1 MSEDE
6 AAASRFSALTVTT
19 KTSSSVVLSWSYD
32 RPGTVGQKEI
42 VFKLLKL
49 ESRDEWRSIA
59 WTRKYTC
66 TIENLEQNVCY
77 SLQMLVLVEESDEFE
92 VLDESEIFKVK

>member
-19 KTSSSVVLSWSYD
+19 QTSSSVVLTWTYD
-32 RPGTVGQKEI
+32 RPSSVGEREV

-49 ESRDEWRSIA
+49 ESRDEWKAIA
-59 WTRKYTC
+59 WTRKSTC

-77 SLQMLVLVEESDEFE
+77 SLHMLVLVEGVDEFK
-92 VLDESEIFKVK
+92 VIDESEIFKVQ